1 MHAHHNGFSHGNV
14 WTDYAVWDGAF
25 DQTETG
31 LSQLDNRFTLSSA
44 DGAREA
50 VCDFDGDG
58 ALDDFEADGVLWWYE
73 EQGRTQFLRARPR
86 RPTRSPSSRTTTATG
101 DVTCS
106 WGPAS
111 TSPPRRRGRR
121 PDALPRGAVR

>member
-44 DGAREA
+44 DGTREA

-73 EQGRTQFLRARPR
+73 EQGRTQFLRAATEAADEITKFEDYNGDGRCDVFVG
-86 RPTRSPSSRTTTATG
+86 TRVYVTA
-101 DVTCS
+101 
-106 WGPAS
+106 AS
-111 TSPPRRRGRR
+111 TWPTT
-121 PDALPRGAVR
+121 